1 MISIGFDDRGKI
13 GLQYVLESLHACSP
27 FGIERVQK
35 LRFYSPAERAAL
47 ETELGNVERAKNAAG
62 ACAAQYEA
70 IMAALCQLKDVRGS
84 LKRLSAEETLDHVEL
99 FEIKGFLLR
108 IADLIPLFA
117 EMNETVRAE
126 GIAFHDPEPALDVL
140 DPERTRS
147 RGFYIPDGATEAL
160 KRIRAEKKRLEQR
173 LYEAETEPEKNEIRL
188 LRTRVCADEEAEER
202 TVRKAMCEKLRP
214 FVSAML
220 SDADAAGRLDFLIQK
235 ALFAVR
241 YGAVRPGITET
252 ALELIDMTNPELV
265 DLLKEKGRAFVPV
278 SIAADRG
285 ATVITGANMGGK
297 SVAMKTVALNVLL
310 MHAGFLVCAKQARI
324 PMFSCVKMLFDD
336 AQSMQSGLSGF
347 GSEIVRFNEALEEA
361 EKGYSLFLLD
371 EFAPGRGRSH
381 RAGGH
386 AVPERRQRDLDPR
399 DALRRRRGI
408 RENALSDRRPPR
420 RRSGIDPRRA
430 GVRNG
435 GRSCGHRAAH
445 GLRSLPRRRKGGLPE
460 GRAAYLPHAVDET
473 GDPGAHR
480 NGVLSRF
487 FLDNGPENRV

>member
-84 LKRLSAEETLDHVEL
+84 LKRLSAEETLDYVEL

-160 KRIRAEKKRLEQR
+160 KHIRAEKKRLEQR

-310 MHAGFLVCAKQARI
+310 MHAGFLVCAKAARI
-324 PMFSCVKMLFDD
+324 PMFHSLHMLFDD

-347 GSEIVRFNEALEEA
+347 GSEIVRFNAALKEVEQ
-361 EKGYSLFLLD
+361 GYSLFLID
-371 EFAPGRGRSH
+371 ELARGTNPDEGAVIVQAVTRYLNGANAISILATH
-381 RAGGH
+381 YDGVAENARTHYQIIGLKDVVPDAIRVELQAAGEDGV
-386 AVPERRQRDLDPR
+386 AVIARHMNYGLYRVEGKADCPK
-399 DALRRRRGI
+399 DALNICRM
-408 RENALSDRRPPR
+408 LSLKPEILER
-420 RRSGIDPRRA
+420 IERA
-430 GVRNG
+430 
-435 GRSCGHRAAH
+435 
-445 GLRSLPRRRKGGLPE
+445 
-460 GRAAYLPHAVDET
+460 Y
-473 GDPGAHR
+473 
-480 NGVLSRF
+480 
-487 FLDNGPENRV
+487 

>member
-47 ETELGNVERAKNAAG
+47 ETELGNVERAKNAVG

-371 EFAPGRGRSH
+371 EFARGTNPDEGAVIVQAVTRYLNGVNAISILATH
-381 RAGGH
+381 YDGVAAYAKTHYQIVGLRDVDPESIRAELASGTADGP
-386 AVPERRQRDLDPR
+386 AVIARHMDYGLYRVDGKADCPK
-399 DALRRRRGI
+399 DALHICRM
-408 RENALSDRRPPR
+408 LSM
-420 RRSGIDPRRA
+420 
-430 GVRNG
+430 
-435 GRSCGHRAAH
+435 
-445 GLRSLPRRRKGGLPE
+445 KPE
-460 GRAAYLPHAVDET
+460 ILERIETAY
-473 GDPGAHR
+473 
-480 NGVLSRF
+480 
-487 FLDNGPENRV
+487 

>member
-235 ALFAVR
+235 ALLAVR

-310 MHAGFLVCAKQARI
+310 MHAGFLACAKQARI

-371 EFAPGRGRSH
+371 EFARGTNPDEGAVIVQAVTRYLNGVNAISILATH
-381 RAGGH
+381 YDGVAAYAKTHYQIVGLRDVDPESIRAELASGTADGP
-386 AVPERRQRDLDPR
+386 AVIARHMDYGLYRVDGKADCPK
-399 DALRRRRGI
+399 DALHICRM
-408 RENALSDRRPPR
+408 LSM
-420 RRSGIDPRRA
+420 
-430 GVRNG
+430 
-435 GRSCGHRAAH
+435 
-445 GLRSLPRRRKGGLPE
+445 KPE
-460 GRAAYLPHAVDET
+460 ILERIETAY
-473 GDPGAHR
+473 
-480 NGVLSRF
+480 
-487 FLDNGPENRV
+487 

>member
-265 DLLKEKGRAFVPV
+265 DLLKGKGRAFVPV

-371 EFAPGRGRSH
+371 EFARGTNPDEGAVIVQAVTRYLNGVNAISILATH
-381 RAGGH
+381 YDGVAAYAKTHYQIVGLRDVDPESIRAELASGTADGP
-386 AVPERRQRDLDPR
+386 AVIARHMDYGLYRVDGKADCPK
-399 DALRRRRGI
+399 DALHICRM
-408 RENALSDRRPPR
+408 LSM
-420 RRSGIDPRRA
+420 
-430 GVRNG
+430 
-435 GRSCGHRAAH
+435 
-445 GLRSLPRRRKGGLPE
+445 KPE
-460 GRAAYLPHAVDET
+460 ILERIETAY
-473 GDPGAHR
+473 
-480 NGVLSRF
+480 
-487 FLDNGPENRV
+487 